1 MSKFSVKSGAIEIT
15 SSNIVALREFVEDIN
30 NSIEGELPS
39 YISDMFF
46 SIEVMYQK
54 YFELDEDDFSIHNE
68 LH

>member
-1 MSKFSVKSGAIEIT
+1 MNKYSVKSGAIEIT

-46 SIEVMYQK
+46 SIETMYQQ
-54 YFELDEDDFSIHNE
+54 YFELSEDDFSIHKE